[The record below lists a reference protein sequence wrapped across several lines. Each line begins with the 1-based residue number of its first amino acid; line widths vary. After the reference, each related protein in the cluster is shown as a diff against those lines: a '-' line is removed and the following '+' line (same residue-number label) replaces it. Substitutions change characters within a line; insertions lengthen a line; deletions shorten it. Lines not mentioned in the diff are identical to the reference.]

1 MYKSGVHFEGMKKSW
16 KAVETQHYERPG
28 ENTSEAVAPRAIG
41 DPGLKG
47 QVQKLLSLY

>member
-1 MYKSGVHFEGMKKSW
+1 MYKSGIHFEGMKKTR

-28 ENTSEAVAPRAIG
+28 ENTSEDVAPRAIG

-47 QVQKLLSLY
+47 QVERLWSLY